1 MHRDAIQ
8 KRSSLI
14 DSALGLQSGAW
25 HKHPIWRDPLIIS
38 IASWCFLWCTL
49 SWGIGSPFT
58 HFLPREVGDIFFEE
72 FTLVL
77 MIYCIAQ
84 RHHDPM
90 LTSLAKLLCSNAQRQ
105 HLSSHQHSI
114 DLVTNML
121 QAWSPT
127 CCQLTSYWDPNRQHV
142 YLPFADP
149 IHTLYLRITDLITNT
164 RTHLCMHRHGAR
176 P

>member
-1 MHRDAIQ
+1 MKSCVGLSSSTFEKFHETHKVFACKIGGLYTLHALPWDSVSTNTCNALNRMSKPLVSKKLWMKHWNAHGCLLN
-8 KRSSLI
+8 RSICIEMCLI
-14 DSALGLQSGAW
+14 W
-25 HKHPIWRDPLIIS
+25 
-38 IASWCFLWCTL
+38 
-49 SWGIGSPFT
+49 SPT
-58 HFLPREVGDIFFEE
+58 
-72 FTLVL
+72 
-77 MIYCIAQ
+77 
-84 RHHDPM
+84 
-90 LTSLAKLLCSNAQRQ
+90 